1 MFRYILM
8 AILRQKKRCI
18 LINMKGKI
26 IKGIG
31 GFYYVKTADS
41 EIFECRA
48 RGIFR
53 KEGIT
58 PAIGDDVE
66 ITVENGKGSVDK
78 IYPRRSELVRP
89 PVSNIDIL
97 VIVAAAADPEP
108 NRLLIDKLIV
118 NAEINGI
125 KPIICVNKT
134 DLVSSCDIAEA
145 YRLAGYE
152 VCELSAAEGEFEPLV
167 PYIKDK
173 TTAFAGLSGVGKSTL
188 LNLLTSTTQETGEV
202 SEKIKRGR
210 HTTRHVELLELD
222 CGGYALDTPGFSSF
236 EVASVKAEELQRY
249 FPEFRDVEECRFKG
263 CSHINEPD
271 CAVKEKLENGG
282 IAISRYESYKELYNQ
297 LKNVKEWKK

>member
-1 MFRYILM
+1 
-8 AILRQKKRCI
+8 
-18 LINMKGKI
+18 MKGKI

-31 GFYYVKTADS
+31 GFYYVKTADG

-53 KEGIT
+53 KERIT

-66 ITVENGKGSVDK
+66 ITVEKGKGSVDK

-89 PVSNIDIL
+89 PVSNIDVL

-108 NRLLIDKLIV
+108 NLLLIDKLIV

-125 KPIICVNKT
+125 KPVVCVNKT
-134 DLVSSCDIAEA
+134 DLADSGAIAEI
-145 YRLAGYE
+145 YRSAGYE
-152 VCELSAAEGEFEPLV
+152 TVELSASSGEYEPIV

-173 TTAFAGLSGVGKSTL
+173 TAAFAGLSGVGKSTL
-188 LNLLTSTTQETGEV
+188 LNLLTSTAQETGAV

-236 EVASVKAEELQRY
+236 EVTVIKAEELQGY
-249 FPEFRDVEECRFKG
+249 FPEFQNLGDCRFKG

-271 CAVKEKLENGG
+271 CAVKQKLAEGG
-282 IAISRYESYKELYNQ
+282 IAESRYASYKELYNQ
-297 LKNVKEWKK
+297 LKGIKEWER